1 MVGTKTP
8 SIELPDQDT
17 LDELR
22 LSPEVAWY
30 LLSRG
35 YPLPDCP
42 PLIKTPEPGEVLPDA
57 RFDPD
62 RVDKVIAA
70 FRRVRHTQG
79 ALAGKPLNPDPWQ
92 VAYVL
97 APVFGWVHQN
107 DAGVWVRVISELYVE
122 IPRKNGKS
130 TTCGGIGLYLTGADG
145 EQGAQVLAAATTK
158 EQAGYVFEPV
168 KQLAGSS
175 TALKKHFRSL
185 ATKVVHSKSGSYFK
199 VVSSV
204 AEALHGANVHGAIVD
219 ELHVHDSPDLVEAIE
234 TGTGSRQQPLIAII
248 TTADAGKQA
257 TIYARKRNRIEQL
270 AKRILTAAYTFGVI
284 FAAAESEQQL
294 ADLGID
300 PLSEEAMRRANP
312 GFGISPTREYLVKQ
326 AEKAKDDPVELAS
339 YLRLHLGIRTKQKT
353 RYIALDVW
361 DRNASLV
368 VEDKLTGRECYG
380 GLDLA
385 STEDICALCWDFPDG
400 EGGHDVLWRLWV
412 PERAFDLLVKRTAKQ
427 AIAWRDHGFLTVTP
441 GEVADYDYIKQT
453 INADREKFDVREV
466 AYDRWNASQL
476 VVDLQKDGAE
486 MVRMGQGFQSMSA
499 PMKEWKRLLL
509 EGTAEAPRYRHGGN
523 PVLRWMVDN
532 LAAATDAAGNVKPDK
547 EKSSDKIDGVS
558 AAINALDRAINRAE
572 DFKSAYDDDGDLM
585 VV

>member
-1 MVGTKTP
+1 MARTKTR
-8 SIELPDQDT
+8 SVELPDGGT
-17 LDELR
+17 LDELK

-42 PLIKTPEPGEVLPDA
+42 PLVKTPEPGEVLPGA

-70 FRRVRHTQG
+70 FRRLRHTQG

-107 DAGVWVRVISELYVE
+107 DHGVWVRVISELYVE

-175 TALKKHFRSL
+175 PQLKKHFRSL
-185 ATKVVHSKSGSYFK
+185 ATKVVHSKTNSYFK

-219 ELHVHDSPDLVEAIE
+219 ELHIHDSPDLVEAIE

-248 TTADAGKQA
+248 TTADAGKQG
-257 TIYARKRNRIEQL
+257 TIYARKRRRVEQL
-270 AKRILTAAYTFGVI
+270 AQRVISAVSTFGVI
-284 FAAAESEQQL
+284 FAAALSEKHL
-294 ADLGID
+294 SEIGLD

-312 GFGISPTREYLVKQ
+312 GFGISPTREYLQRQV
-326 AEKAKDDPVELAS
+326 EKARDDPVELAS
-339 YLRLHLGIRTKQKT
+339 YLRLHLGIRTKQQTK
-353 RYIALDVW
+353 YVAIDVW
-361 DRNASLV
+361 DRNASIV
-368 VEDKLTGRECYG
+368 VEDRLAGRECYG

-385 STEDICALCWDFPDG
+385 STEDICALCWDFPDDD
-400 EGGHDVLWRLWV
+400 GGHDALWRMWV
-412 PERAFDLLVKRTAKQ
+412 PERAFDLLVKRTAGE
-427 AIAWRDHGFLTVTP
+427 ARVWRDHGFLTVTP
-441 GEVADYDYIKQT
+441 GEVADYDFIQAT
-453 INADREKFDVREV
+453 INADREKFDVREI

-509 EGTAEAPRYRHGGN
+509 EGTAENPRYRHGGN

-547 EKSSDKIDGVS
+547 EKSADKIDGVS
-558 AAINALDRAINRAE
+558 AAINALDRAINRPE
-572 DFKSAYDDDGDLM
+572 GFKSAYDDDDLM